1 MRVCRHRNDG
11 KALTAQGGSGS
22 VKPVAT
28 EPGPMPMDPALQRTH
43 RPWGWFEA
51 IAAHQDSAEPDAAP
65 PDREAPRH
73 DPPVIGRPGR
83 ETAVNISAST
93 EPYLVKRLW
102 IHPGARISL
111 QRHRHRCEHWV
122 VVAGSGLLECDGAS
136 HVAAPGTTLL
146 IPAGAVHRAGAGD
159 AGLLIIE
166 VQRGELL
173 SEEDIER
180 FADDYG
186 RVVDSKGQPLNKGE
200 AA

>member
-1 MRVCRHRNDG
+1 
-11 KALTAQGGSGS
+11 
-22 VKPVAT
+22 
-28 EPGPMPMDPALQRTH
+28 MPTVPALQRTH

-51 IAAHQDSAEPDAAP
+51 IAGHQDSAEPVAAP
-65 PDREAPRH
+65 PAREAPPH
-73 DPPVIGRPGR
+73 DPAVPVKPSGEAATTMRPAAA
-83 ETAVNISAST
+83 T
-93 EPYLVKRLW
+93 PYLVKRLW

-136 HVAAPGTTLL
+136 HAAAPGSTLL
-146 IPAGAVHRAGAGD
+146 IPAGAIHRASAAD

-186 RVVDSKGQPLNKGE
+186 RVVGSRGQPLNKGE